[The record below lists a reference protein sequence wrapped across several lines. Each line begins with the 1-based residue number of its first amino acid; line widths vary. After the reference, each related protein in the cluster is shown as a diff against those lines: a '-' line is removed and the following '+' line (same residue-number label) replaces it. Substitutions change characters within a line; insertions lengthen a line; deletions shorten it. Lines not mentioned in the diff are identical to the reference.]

1 MRPVVILGLLFLLG
15 GCESGFLNFSDDTT
29 TLRRNVNTPVGDSE
43 NMRRVRGLNPDS
55 LAPITTEPGNIW
67 PAPAGDE
74 PTLQDMLKRQGAPEV
89 MQFPVPGSP
98 AYQNLIDSGVMN
110 PRPPSVVPAGPDARA
125 PGGGKAP
132 ATKAPAAAP
141 SGAPAPAAT
150 PPGLEGQPPGS
161 IIIPNGNGTSTVV
174 RPDGT
179 VTTVPSP

>member
-1 MRPVVILGLLFLLG
+1 MLGLLLLLG
-15 GCESGFLNFSDDTT
+15 GCQSGFLDFSDNTS

-43 NMRRVRGLNPDS
+43 TLRRVRGLNPDS
-55 LAPITTEPGNIW
+55 LQPITTEAGDIW
-67 PAPAGDE
+67 PAPAGNE
-74 PTLQDMLKRQGAPEV
+74 PTLEDMLKQPGAPEV

-110 PRPPSVVPAGPDARA
+110 PHPPTTVPAAPDARPARRGTA
-125 PGGGKAP
+125 PAATAP
-132 ATKAPAAAP
+132 ATPT
-141 SGAPAPAAT
+141 APAAT
-150 PPGLEGQPPGS
+150 PPGLVGQPPGS